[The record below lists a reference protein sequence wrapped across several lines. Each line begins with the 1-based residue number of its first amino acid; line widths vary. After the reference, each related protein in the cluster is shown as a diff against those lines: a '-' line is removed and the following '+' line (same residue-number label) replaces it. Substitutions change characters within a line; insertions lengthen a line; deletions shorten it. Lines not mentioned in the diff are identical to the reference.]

1 MYGQNNMSNQYNMNN
16 QSNMNNQYSNN
27 NYNQLNNNMVVK
39 KKNGFFGT
47 FILIILLVILVVG
60 LLQVTNVI
68 DVTQI
73 FGNKTSEKV
82 DDGKKTDNDNNNES
96 SDDETLEK
104 VEETEKERLANIC
117 KTYGSQIT
125 ADKAYVNGKVVT
137 EDDTDVLLGII
148 DEDGMFKSGEICTL
162 NDGILNCIIADE
174 TYYHAYVCNTNE
186 YNKATRSEVKA
197 NLLISTACTLV
208 DNEGNYTNST
218 NNTSCSSY
226 TCTVNVDGK
235 DYSKSC
241 R

>member
-1 MYGQNNMSNQYNMNN
+1 MWNFKKEVEEARKPELLANM
-16 QSNMNNQYSNN
+16 
-27 NYNQLNNNMVVK
+27 
-39 KKNGFFGT
+39 KKN
-47 FILIILLVILVVG
+47 LEALVGVVPG
-60 LLQVTNVI
+60 LLSVNYVAEPLSTSTHEFALVT
-68 DVTQI
+68 
-73 FGNKTSEKV
+73 
-82 DDGKKTDNDNNNES
+82 
-96 SDDETLEK
+96 TLEK